1 VSVAVVETTDA
12 GTRVSNAIEGFQI
25 DALPTS
31 ALPAGTVTL
40 AFLESL
46 VEMARQNLAAVE
58 ATALDSVDFKIAL
71 ASQITQLEWLTG
83 EINRVV
89 QDPNQAFELGSLN
102 QQVIEVA
109 PGDLQHVD
117 RLILGMLTE
126 MASGETAL
134 AALMS
139 DEYATSDRVVRAARS
154 SSACQAAGAG
164 QVLDTV
170 GQGDQDAVQQSFTV
184 LNDAAFGCG
193 VIESVTPVIQVV
205 GGLAGVGLGAA
216 ALLGVSSSALT
227 VPVALVGIITFQTGA
242 ALWGVGHL
250 LGQDTADGA
259 VLVQEGQTQIIHL
272 VGAGVA
278 KLAGTG
284 LVNLVVPG
292 LGERLVG
299 AYGLIEGSKV
309 LLSLLG
315 VAPFSSPPPGPSP
328 GITVK
333 PTSGLVTT
341 EAGGEAEFYIV
352 LNTKPS
358 DVVTINVDSNKPAEG
373 TVSPV
378 AAVFNPTN
386 WFFPQ
391 RFVVTGADDED
402 EDGDMPYTI
411 VTHPAASNDA
421 NNGRDAANVAVTNR
435 DDDKVYRLS
444 IDDVTVTEGA
454 AAVFLVTLSEVN
466 SAPVTFQYSTADGS
480 ATAGAD
486 YTAAPL
492 ASKTIAAG
500 ALGTTIS
507 VPTID
512 DSDDEPPQTFFV
524 NVSNPAGAVI
534 LDGQGAATIRD
545 NDPPGLTIAD
555 VEIREGDSPD
565 VTEAIFLI
573 DFAAPLDAAV
583 TIQYRTNNGTASAN
597 ADYQSVPLT
606 TMTIRAGSIG
616 ASVHVNVLG
625 DDRDERD
632 ETFLVTIVSAT
643 GATIVDGQ
651 ATGVIKDDD
660 APPAFSGNVSGAKT
674 ATEPTFGCE
683 FRHSIAGTVT
693 INLAGSGTAADP
705 YTGTMEADGTDTV
718 STVSPPPGL
727 DCSADNVFFGSV
739 APTPITANGNTIEA
753 TLAGDGFTVRFRGQV
768 QSDRITGTTTVTI
781 PDFGLVIDIG
791 TTLTQTATLAMLMS
805 RSQRSPTPA
814 IPSWAA
820 VDAVLASWDSRWSGH

>member
-1 VSVAVVETTDA
+1 MSSNLAVRAVFTRPGQLFLDAISTTSAIPGARLVLQGIAFDPVATLAVRFSNGSGFSVDSPVVASSATELTVIVPPFIDPTTRELSSGTVSVAVGETTDA
-12 GTRVSNAIEGFQI
+12 GTRVSNAIEGFRI

-31 ALPAGTVTL
+31 ELRAGSVTL

-109 PGDLQHVD
+109 TGDLEHVD
-117 RLILGMLTE
+117 RMILGMLTE

-139 DEYATSDRVVRAARS
+139 DEYATRDRVVRAARS

-164 QVLDTV
+164 QVLDAV
-170 GQGDQDAVQQSFTV
+170 GQGDHDAVQQSFTV

-242 ALWGVGHL
+242 ALWGVGH
-250 LGQDTADGA
+250 
-259 VLVQEGQTQIIHL
+259 
-272 VGAGVA
+272 
-278 KLAGTG
+278 
-284 LVNLVVPG
+284 
-292 LGERLVG
+292 
-299 AYGLIEGSKV
+299 
-309 LLSLLG
+309 
-315 VAPFSSPPPGPSP
+315 
-328 GITVK
+328 
-333 PTSGLVTT
+333 
-341 EAGGEAEFYIV
+341 
-352 LNTKPS
+352 
-358 DVVTINVDSNKPAEG
+358 
-373 TVSPV
+373 
-378 AAVFNPTN
+378 
-386 WFFPQ
+386 
-391 RFVVTGADDED
+391 
-402 EDGDMPYTI
+402 
-411 VTHPAASNDA
+411 
-421 NNGRDAANVAVTNR
+421 
-435 DDDKVYRLS
+435 
-444 IDDVTVTEGA
+444 
-454 AAVFLVTLSEVN
+454 
-466 SAPVTFQYSTADGS
+466 
-480 ATAGAD
+480 
-486 YTAAPL
+486 
-492 ASKTIAAG
+492 
-500 ALGTTIS
+500 
-507 VPTID
+507 
-512 DSDDEPPQTFFV
+512 
-524 NVSNPAGAVI
+524 
-534 LDGQGAATIRD
+534 
-545 NDPPGLTIAD
+545 
-555 VEIREGDSPD
+555 
-565 VTEAIFLI
+565 
-573 DFAAPLDAAV
+573 
-583 TIQYRTNNGTASAN
+583 
-597 ADYQSVPLT
+597 
-606 TMTIRAGSIG
+606 
-616 ASVHVNVLG
+616 
-625 DDRDERD
+625 
-632 ETFLVTIVSAT
+632 
-643 GATIVDGQ
+643 
-651 ATGVIKDDD
+651 
-660 APPAFSGNVSGAKT
+660 
-674 ATEPTFGCE
+674 E

-705 YTGTMEADGTDTV
+705 YTGTMEASGTDTV
-718 STVSPPPGL
+718 STVSSPPGL

-781 PDFGLVIDIG
+781 PDVGLVIDIA